1 MIKVIGLTGGIGSG
15 KSSVARVVR
24 DQGVPVIDADLIAH
38 QVTEPGQSAY
48 ADVAQAWPEVVR
60 EDGRID
66 RQKLAGIVFANGE
79 GRKRLEA
86 TMHPRILAEV
96 ARQTAAL
103 EAAGHQ
109 LAFLEAALLVET
121 GLFRNLDGLVVVTAD
136 KEIRIERVIRR
147 DGCSREA
154 VLARMAAQLPI
165 EEKIRVASF
174 TIDNSSTLERTSD
187 QVLRILPLL
196 RPVAS

>member
-86 TMHPRILAEV
+86 TMRSRPRDTNWRFSKRPCWWKPGSSAI
-96 ARQTAAL
+96 
-103 EAAGHQ
+103 
-109 LAFLEAALLVET
+109 
-121 GLFRNLDGLVVVTAD
+121 
-136 KEIRIERVIRR
+136 
-147 DGCSREA
+147 S
-154 VLARMAAQLPI
+154 MAWWW
-165 EEKIRVASF
+165 
-174 TIDNSSTLERTSD
+174 
-187 QVLRILPLL
+187 
-196 RPVAS
+196 

>member
-1 MIKVIGLTGGIGSG
+1 
-15 KSSVARVVR
+15 
-24 DQGVPVIDADLIAH
+24 
-38 QVTEPGQSAY
+38 
-48 ADVAQAWPEVVR
+48 
-60 EDGRID
+60 
-66 RQKLAGIVFANGE
+66 
-79 GRKRLEA
+79 
-86 TMHPRILAEV
+86 
-96 ARQTAAL
+96 
-103 EAAGHQ
+103 
-109 LAFLEAALLVET
+109 VET